1 MEHLFSMNFKSF
13 FYVLIGMSL
22 LGLSLGYVLGF
33 YIQKHSSNNFLFY
46 LSVPL
51 FVIASLLIIYGAL
64 FLKDNKNE

>member
-33 YIQKHSSNNFLFY
+33 YIQKHSSNNFWFY

-64 FLKDNKNE
+64 FLKDDKNE

>member
-1 MEHLFSMNFKSF
+1 
-13 FYVLIGMSL
+13 MSL

-33 YIQKHSSNNFLFY
+33 YIQKHSSNNFWFY